1 MADKKGVF
9 KELFDLNLS
18 DKTEK
23 KKTGSQELTYLSWAY
38 AWAAVKERYPE
49 AHYEIKKFDGLPYV
63 FDEKTGYMVYTEVTI
78 DGITHEMWLPV
89 MDGSNKAMKSQPY
102 KYSTKYGEKTVE
114 AATMFDINKTI
125 MRCLVKNLAMFGLGL
140 YIFAGEDLPIDDDA
154 DKEEKAVKEKKETK
168 TTKVKQDS
176 PEEAKLNDEMRA
188 NVNPDLLPDPER
200 TPEYRA
206 KRIKKEIERTG
217 LDETKLLDNAKV
229 DEWVK
234 ITDAKYVSLL
244 EWLMKK
250 PDKESK

>member
-1 MADKKGVF
+1 MSVYEKLMQVQSELKAPKNQYNSFGKYNYRSCEDILEGVKPLLKKVKATLTISDEIVQVADRIYVKAIATFTDIEEGSTITNSAYAREATDKKGMDESQVTGATSSYAR
-9 KELFDLNLS
+9 KYCLN
-18 DKTEK
+18 
-23 KKTGSQELTYLSWAY
+23 
-38 AWAAVKERYPE
+38 
-49 AHYEIKKFDGLPYV
+49 GLLCI
-63 FDEKTGYMVYTEVTI
+63 DDTKDADTDENKNEKTARAE
-78 DGITHEMWLPV
+78 
-89 MDGSNKAMKSQPY
+89 KAK
-102 KYSTKYGEKTVE
+102 
-114 AATMFDINKTI
+114 
-125 MRCLVKNLAMFGLGL
+125 
-140 YIFAGEDLPIDDDA
+140 
-154 DKEEKAVKEKKETK
+154 KEEK

-217 LDETKLLDNAKV
+217 LDETKLLENAKV